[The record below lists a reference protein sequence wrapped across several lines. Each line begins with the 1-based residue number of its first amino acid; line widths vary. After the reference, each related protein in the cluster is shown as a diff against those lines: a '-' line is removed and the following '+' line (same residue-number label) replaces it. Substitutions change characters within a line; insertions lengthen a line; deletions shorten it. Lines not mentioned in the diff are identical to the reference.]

1 MLSQFGPLFNRL
13 GRYFHA
19 YGGVR
24 GVVLSPFFILALAI
38 TGTSYNKWL
47 SEEWIATAQS
57 LLPNLL
63 GFSLGTYSILF
74 SLLTGRIRRA
84 MRAMINENGVSR
96 LEELNASFFHFIFVQ
111 VIALTWAFVY
121 SGTALTDLLPLIPCL
136 DADLTLAILR
146 IGGSFV
152 GYVLLVYSFLLI
164 VGASMAV
171 YRLAMINDPQAE

>member
-1 MLSQFGPLFNRL
+1 MFSQFGPLFSRL
-13 GRYFHA
+13 ARYFHA
-19 YGGVR
+19 YGGVK

-47 SEEWIATAQS
+47 SDDWVGTAQS

-84 MRAMINENGVSR
+84 MRAMVNERGVSR

-111 VIALTWAFVY
+111 VVALTWAFVY
-121 SGTALTDLLPLIPCL
+121 SGSAITDIVSLCPRL
-136 DADLTLAILR
+136 DADLIMTVLR
-146 IGGSFV
+146 ITGSFI

-164 VGASMAV
+164 VGASVAV